1 MNIYRWLDEESVLGH
16 GGIIL
21 AESEKI
27 AREKLLQEIHKYT
40 TFYQE
45 DSLKT
50 WSANNDDDSELFK
63 RTGILITY

>member
-27 AREKLLQEIHKYT
+27 AREKLLQEIHKYN
-40 TFYQE
+40 TFYQ
-45 DSLKT
+45 
-50 WSANNDDDSELFK
+50 
-63 RTGILITY
+63 